1 MCCVYQNIKLPCR
14 YKLIAYTYVHCT
26 YRYKDVF
33 NKKEKKKTE
42 HREPNVQHNN
52 IRVLLEMLSLLYY
65 FENIK
70 TDFMK
75 IEYKLSVVH
84 ITID

>member
-1 MCCVYQNIKLPCR
+1 MFL
-14 YKLIAYTYVHCT
+14 TT
-26 YRYKDVF
+26 
-33 NKKEKKKTE
+33 KKET
-42 HREPNVQHNN
+42 NVQHIN
-52 IRVLLEMLSLLYY
+52 IMYVDIIHRVLLEMLSLLYY

-75 IEYKLSVVH
+75 IKYKLSVVH